1 MSGEQVCD
9 DEHDARHRTAL
20 GVERVPAGPRG
31 EDDLC
36 VLVVI
41 DLADHEPTA
50 FQRAHDAVRCGGGMT
65 KSPRDPRHDQCRSA
79 TVEIHHDR
87 ERPAFG
93 IGQGCHTS
101 DPTQARLSSA
111 RRNGDYRY

>member
-1 MSGEQVCD
+1 MLRLV
-9 DEHDARHRTAL
+9 DAPRCPYCA
-20 GVERVPAGPRG
+20 RVRIMLAEKGIAYEP
-31 EDDLC
+31 
-36 VLVVI
+36 VVI

-65 KSPRDPRHDQCRSA
+65 KFPRDPRDDQCRSA